1 MSDNKKNIILGL
13 DISTA
18 TIGVCL
24 LLDDGSEYGQII
36 ELTHICPKVP
46 KKTDKREALFM
57 KTDIFKNEFLIKY
70 KNYGIT
76 ECVIEAPLLSS
87 NNNETVATL
96 LQFNGM
102 ISLAVYNEL
111 GIVPQYISS
120 YDARKYSFPE
130 LMGIRKYGKDE
141 SQYEYSKI
149 KKEIKDS
156 KLVLF
161 GSYPWTIDKKS
172 VLQEKVAEIFPQI
185 NWVYNK
191 KGELL
196 KQNFDASDAFVA
208 LLGCL
213 NKKRYGELDFK
224 TENIKEVKNED
235 GSITIT
241 YDVVYWDKKTTRTT
255 YIESGKKGQSN

>member
-1 MSDNKKNIILGL
+1 MDDKKNIILSL
-13 DISTA
+13 DISTS

-46 KKTDKREALFM
+46 RKTDKHEALFM
-57 KTDIFKNEFLIKY
+57 KTDIFKDEFLNKY
-70 KNYGIT
+70 KGYGIT
-76 ECVIEAPLLSS
+76 RCFIEAPLLSS
-87 NNNETVATL
+87 NNSETVATL

-111 GIVPQYISS
+111 GVVPEYISS
-120 YDARKYSFPE
+120 YEARKYAFPE

-141 SQYEYSKI
+141 RQYEYSKI
-149 KKEIKDS
+149 KKEINDG

-185 NWVYNK
+185 KWIYNK
-191 KGELL
+191 KGELV

-208 LLGCL
+208 LLGGL
-213 NKKRYGELDFK
+213 NKERYGEINFSIS
-224 TENIKEVKNED
+224 NISEKSNGNE
-235 GSITIT
+235 SEIS
-241 YDVVYWDKKTTRTT
+241 YDVHYWDKVIHRTT
-255 YIESGKKGQSN
+255 YVDKTIKKDNSK

>member
-1 MSDNKKNIILGL
+1 
-13 DISTA
+13 
-18 TIGVCL
+18 
-24 LLDDGSEYGQII
+24 
-36 ELTHICPKVP
+36 
-46 KKTDKREALFM
+46 M

-70 KNYGIT
+70 KDYGIT

-149 KKEIKDS
+149 KKK
-156 KLVLF
+156 
-161 GSYPWTIDKKS
+161 
-172 VLQEKVAEIFPQI
+172 
-185 NWVYNK
+185 
-191 KGELL
+191 
-196 KQNFDASDAFVA
+196 
-208 LLGCL
+208 
-213 NKKRYGELDFK
+213 
-224 TENIKEVKNED
+224 
-235 GSITIT
+235 
-241 YDVVYWDKKTTRTT
+241 
-255 YIESGKKGQSN
+255 